1 MKVYFMHYFRGK
13 GKGKVRK
20 LRVNQKRKEKLRL
33 KLRTGPKFTKGC
45 GVWMCLLDVVVCTIE
60 IFLYVIA

>member
-20 LRVNQKRKEKLRL
+20 LKVNQKRKEKLRL

-45 GVWMCLLDVVVCTIE
+45 GAWMCLLDVVVCDMRY
-60 IFLYVIA
+60 FSVIA